1 MCIIK
6 YKVLNKNYDLIT
18 EDELLDILL
27 KNRGVENPKELLNIN
42 ESVLHDGMLFKN
54 MDRGLNMLN
63 WHIENNSKIH
73 IIDDV
78 DVDGLTSA
86 AEIDNYILNINPNI
100 IITHSMNSNKIHGII
115 VKNLEEYE
123 FDLLIVPD
131 SGTSDVRQCKKLVE
145 TRDVDILILD
155 HHEIEEDNP
164 YAVVINCQDGQYPNT
179 TLSGAGV
186 VYRFI
191 KEYDKK
197 YGYNFADNYLDLVA
211 IGMIADSM
219 DLRNYETRYLAI
231 KGLKNINNKFM
242 KQFLVKNK
250 IIDEENINFTFVG
263 WKIAPFINA
272 TTRIGNTKER
282 MNLINAFL
290 GKKEIKEYQ
299 PRRKHKEDPK
309 PEIIIQTL
317 QECMIRETT
326 NIKARQDKIV
336 KKSMEELAEIIETQ
350 KLNNNKVIIINAT
363 DILEKSF
370 SGLVANKLA
379 NIYKRPIIIL
389 KQMKKDELK
398 YKEQEVIFGGSFRSY
413 DLFPII
419 SFMDVLKE
427 IDTFIMLGGHPNAG
441 GFKIKESKIQ
451 ETQNKLNEM
460 FKNVDI
466 EDVYMV
472 DYEIPVGKL
481 KEKHVLQVGQW
492 ANIWGNTL
500 RKPIFAI
507 TQIIL
512 QVTDIQLLGEKRN
525 LIKFEKNIGNNKITF
540 IKMFA
545 GEEIYNR
552 MIMKSHKG
560 LSKSKTNKIKMDVIG
575 EFEINKW
582 NDNEYGQVN
591 IIDFN
596 VENAKEFRF

>member
-1 MCIIK
+1 M
-6 YKVLNKNYDLIT
+6 LNKGYDLIT

-54 MDRGLNMLN
+54 MDRGFNMLN

-78 DVDGLTSA
+78 DQDGLTSA
-86 AEIDNYILNINPNI
+86 TIIHNYIKNINNNI
-100 IITHSMNSNKIHGII
+100 DITHSMNDNKIHGII
-115 VKNLEEYE
+115 VKNLEQYE
-123 FDLLIVPD
+123 FDLLIIPD
-131 SGTSDVRQCKKLVE
+131 AGTSDVKQSKELIE

-155 HHEIEEDNP
+155 HHTIEEDNP
-164 YAVVINCQDGQYPNT
+164 YAIVINCQDGQYPNP

-186 VYRFI
+186 VYKFI

-197 YGYNFADNYLDLVA
+197 YGLDFAENDLDLVA
-211 IGMIADSM
+211 IGIVGDSM

-231 KGLKNINNKFM
+231 EGLKKINNNFIKE
-242 KQFLVKNK
+242 FLIKNK
-250 IIDEENINFTFVG
+250 KEEESINFEFVG

-272 TTRIGNTKER
+272 VTRIGTQEEK
-282 MNLINAFL
+282 MDLINAFL
-290 GKKEIKEYQ
+290 GIEDLREYQ
-299 PRRKHKEDPK
+299 PRRKKKTDDK
-309 PEIIIQTL
+309 PPVEIHTL
-317 QECMIRETT
+317 QKTMVRESN
-326 NIKARQDKIV
+326 NIKSRQDKLV
-336 KKSMEELAEIIETQ
+336 TKSMEQLIEIIETQ
-350 KLNNNKVIIINAT
+350 KLNNNKVIIVDAT

-370 SGLVANKLA
+370 TGLVANKLT

-389 KQMKKDELK
+389 KKMKEKNNEII
-398 YKEQEVIFGGSFRSY
+398 YGGSFRNY
-413 DLFPII
+413 NLFPVE
-419 SFMDVLKE
+419 SFMDILKE
-427 IDTFIMLGGHPNAG
+427 LDTFIMVGGHNNAG
-441 GFKIKESKIQ
+441 GHQIKESKIQ
-451 ETQNKLNEM
+451 ETQNKLNEF
-460 FKNVDI
+460 FKDIDI
-466 EDVYMV
+466 EDVYLV

-481 KEKHVLQVGQW
+481 KEKHVLQIGQW
-492 ANIWGNTL
+492 ENIWGNTL

-525 LIKFEKNIGNNKITF
+525 LIKFEKNIGNNKISF
-540 IKMFA
+540 IKKFS
-545 GEEIYNR
+545 GEDTYNK

-582 NDNEYGQVN
+582 NNNDFPQVN

>member
-1 MCIIK
+1 M
-6 YKVLNKNYDLIT
+6 LNKGYDLIT

-42 ESVLHDGMLFKN
+42 GSVLHDGILFKN
-54 MDRGLNMLN
+54 MERGLNMLN

-78 DVDGLTSA
+78 DQDGLTSA
-86 AEIDNYILNINPNI
+86 TIIHNYIKNIKNNI
-100 IITHSMNSNKIHGII
+100 KITHSMNDNKIHGII
-115 VKNLEEYE
+115 IKNLKQYE

-131 SGTSDVRQCKKLVE
+131 AGTSDVKQCKELIE
-145 TRDVDILILD
+145 TKDVDILILD
-155 HHEIEEDNP
+155 HHTIEEDNP
-164 YAVVINCQDGQYPNT
+164 YAIVINCQDGQYPNP

-186 VYRFI
+186 VYKFI

-197 YGYNFADNYLDLVA
+197 YGLDFAENDLDLVA
-211 IGMIADSM
+211 IGIVGDSM

-231 KGLKNINNKFM
+231 EGLKKINNNFIKE
-242 KQFLVKNK
+242 FLIKNK
-250 IIDEENINFTFVG
+250 KEEESINFEFVG

-272 TTRIGNTKER
+272 VTRIGTQEEK
-282 MNLINAFL
+282 MDLINAFL
-290 GKKEIKEYQ
+290 GIEDLREYQ
-299 PRRKHKEDPK
+299 PRRKKKTDDK
-309 PEIIIQTL
+309 PPVEIHTL
-317 QECMIRETT
+317 QKTMVRESN
-326 NIKARQDKIV
+326 NIKSRQDKLV
-336 KKSMEELAEIIETQ
+336 TKSMEQLIEIIETQ
-350 KLNNNKVIIINAT
+350 KLNNNKVIIVDAT

-370 SGLVANKLA
+370 TGLVANKLT

-389 KQMKKDELK
+389 KKMKEKNNEII
-398 YKEQEVIFGGSFRSY
+398 YGGSFRNY
-413 DLFPII
+413 NLFPVE
-419 SFMDVLKE
+419 SFMDILKE
-427 IDTFIMLGGHPNAG
+427 LDTFIMVGGHNNAG
-441 GFKIKESKIQ
+441 GHQIKESKIQ
-451 ETQNKLNEM
+451 ETQNKLNEF
-460 FKNVDI
+460 FKDIDI
-466 EDVYMV
+466 EDVYLV

-481 KEKHVLQVGQW
+481 KEKHVLQIGQW
-492 ANIWGNTL
+492 ENIWGNTL

-525 LIKFEKNIGNNKITF
+525 LIKFEKNIGNNKISF
-540 IKMFA
+540 IKKFS
-545 GEEIYNR
+545 GEDTYNK

-582 NDNEYGQVN
+582 NNNDFPQVN

>member
-1 MCIIK
+1 MFVIK
-6 YKVLNKNYDLIT
+6 YKVLNKGYDLIT
-18 EDELLDILL
+18 ENELLDILL
-27 KNRGVENPKELLNIN
+27 KNRGVENPKELLNIDKT
-42 ESVLHDGMLFKN
+42 VLHDGMLFKN
-54 MDRGLNMLN
+54 MVRGLNMLN

-78 DVDGLTSA
+78 DQDGLTSA
-86 AEIDNYILNINPNI
+86 TIIHNYIKNIKNNI
-100 IITHSMNSNKIHGII
+100 KITHSMNDNKIHGII
-115 VKNLEEYE
+115 IKNLKQYE

-131 SGTSDVRQCKKLVE
+131 AGTSDVKQCKELIE
-145 TRDVDILILD
+145 TKDVDILILD
-155 HHEIEEDNP
+155 HHTIEEDNP
-164 YAVVINCQDGQYPNT
+164 YAIVINCQDGQYPNP

-186 VYRFI
+186 VYKFI

-197 YGYNFADNYLDLVA
+197 YGLDFAENDLDLVA
-211 IGMIADSM
+211 IGIVGDSM

-231 KGLKNINNKFM
+231 EGLKKINNNFIKE
-242 KQFLVKNK
+242 FLIKNK
-250 IIDEENINFTFVG
+250 KEEESINFEFVG

-272 TTRIGNTKER
+272 VTRIGTQEEK
-282 MNLINAFL
+282 MDLINAFL
-290 GKKEIKEYQ
+290 GIEDSREYQ
-299 PRRKHKEDPK
+299 PRRKKKTDDK
-309 PEIIIQTL
+309 PPVEIHTL
-317 QECMIRETT
+317 QKTMVRESN
-326 NIKARQDKIV
+326 NIKSRQDKLV
-336 KKSMEELAEIIETQ
+336 TKSMEQLIEIIETQ
-350 KLNNNKVIIINAT
+350 KLNNNKVIIVDAT

-370 SGLVANKLA
+370 TGLVANKLA

-389 KQMKKDELK
+389 KKMKE
-398 YKEQEVIFGGSFRSY
+398 KEKEIIYGGSFRSY
-413 DLFPII
+413 NLFPVE
-419 SFMDVLKE
+419 SFMNILKE
-427 IDTFIMLGGHPNAG
+427 IDTFIMVGGHNNAG

-460 FKNVDI
+460 FKDIDI
-466 EDVYMV
+466 EDVYLV

>member
-1 MCIIK
+1 M
-6 YKVLNKNYDLIT
+6 LNKGYDLIT

-42 ESVLHDGMLFKN
+42 GSVLHDGILFKN
-54 MDRGLNMLN
+54 MERGLNMLN

-78 DVDGLTSA
+78 DQDGLTSA
-86 AEIDNYILNINPNI
+86 TIIHNYIKNINNNI
-100 IITHSMNSNKIHGII
+100 DITHSMNDNKIHGII
-115 VKNLEEYE
+115 VKNLEQYE
-123 FDLLIVPD
+123 FDLLIIPD
-131 SGTSDVRQCKKLVE
+131 AGTSDVKQSKELIE

-155 HHEIEEDNP
+155 HHTIEEDNP
-164 YAVVINCQDGQYPNT
+164 YAIVINCQDGQYPNP

-186 VYRFI
+186 VYKFI

-197 YGYNFADNYLDLVA
+197 YGLDFAENDLDLVA
-211 IGMIADSM
+211 IGIVGDSM

-231 KGLKNINNKFM
+231 EGLKKINNNFIKE
-242 KQFLVKNK
+242 FLIKNK
-250 IIDEENINFTFVG
+250 KEEESINFEFVG

-272 TTRIGNTKER
+272 VTRIGTQEEK
-282 MNLINAFL
+282 MDLINAFL
-290 GKKEIKEYQ
+290 GIEDLREYQ
-299 PRRKHKEDPK
+299 PRRKKKTDDK
-309 PEIIIQTL
+309 PPVEIHTL
-317 QECMIRETT
+317 QKTMVRESN
-326 NIKARQDKIV
+326 NIKSRQDKLV
-336 KKSMEELAEIIETQ
+336 TKSMEQLIEIIETQ
-350 KLNNNKVIIINAT
+350 KLNNNKVIIVDAT

-370 SGLVANKLA
+370 TGLVANKLT

-389 KQMKKDELK
+389 KKMKEKNNEII
-398 YKEQEVIFGGSFRSY
+398 YGGSFRNY
-413 DLFPII
+413 NLFPVE
-419 SFMDVLKE
+419 SFMDILKE
-427 IDTFIMLGGHPNAG
+427 LDTFIMVGGHNNAG
-441 GFKIKESKIQ
+441 GHQIKESKIQ
-451 ETQNKLNEM
+451 ETQNKLNEF
-460 FKNVDI
+460 FKDIDI
-466 EDVYMV
+466 EDVYLV

-481 KEKHVLQVGQW
+481 KEKHVLQIGQW
-492 ANIWGNTL
+492 ENIWGNTL

-525 LIKFEKNIGNNKITF
+525 LIKFEKNIGNNKISF
-540 IKMFA
+540 IKKFS
-545 GEEIYNR
+545 GEDTYNK

-582 NDNEYGQVN
+582 NNNDFPQVN

>member
-1 MCIIK
+1 MK
-6 YKVLNKNYDLIT
+6 YRVLNKGYDLIT

-27 KNRGVENPKELLNIN
+27 KNRGVENPKELLNID

-54 MDRGLNMLN
+54 MTRGLNMLN

-78 DVDGLTSA
+78 DQDGLTSA
-86 AEIDNYILNINPNI
+86 TIIHNYIKNINNNI
-100 IITHSMNSNKIHGII
+100 DITHSMNDNKIHGII
-115 VKNLEEYE
+115 VKNLEQYE
-123 FDLLIVPD
+123 FDLLIIPD
-131 SGTSDVRQCKKLVE
+131 AGTSDVKQSKELIE

-155 HHEIEEDNP
+155 HHTIEEDNP
-164 YAVVINCQDGQYPNT
+164 YAIVINCQDGQYPNP

-186 VYRFI
+186 VYKFI

-197 YGYNFADNYLDLVA
+197 YGLDFAENDLDLVA
-211 IGMIADSM
+211 IGIVGDSM

-231 KGLKNINNKFM
+231 EGLKKINNNFIKE
-242 KQFLVKNK
+242 FLIKNK
-250 IIDEENINFTFVG
+250 KEEESINFEFVG

-272 TTRIGNTKER
+272 VTRIGTQEEK
-282 MNLINAFL
+282 MDLINAFL
-290 GKKEIKEYQ
+290 GIEDLREYQ
-299 PRRKHKEDPK
+299 PRRKKKTDDK
-309 PEIIIQTL
+309 PPVEIHTL
-317 QECMIRETT
+317 QKTMVRESN
-326 NIKARQDKIV
+326 NIKSRQDKLV
-336 KKSMEELAEIIETQ
+336 TKSMEQLIEIIETQ
-350 KLNNNKVIIINAT
+350 KLNNNKVIIVDAT

-370 SGLVANKLA
+370 TGLVANKLT

-389 KQMKKDELK
+389 KKMKEKNNEII
-398 YKEQEVIFGGSFRSY
+398 YGGSFRNY
-413 DLFPII
+413 NLFPVE
-419 SFMDVLKE
+419 SFMDILKE
-427 IDTFIMLGGHPNAG
+427 LDTFIMVGGHNNAG
-441 GFKIKESKIQ
+441 GHQIKESKIQ
-451 ETQNKLNEM
+451 ETQNKLNEF
-460 FKNVDI
+460 FKDIDI
-466 EDVYMV
+466 EDVYLV

-481 KEKHVLQVGQW
+481 KEKHVLQIGQW
-492 ANIWGNTL
+492 ENIWGNTL

-525 LIKFEKNIGNNKITF
+525 LIKFEKNIGNNKISF
-540 IKMFA
+540 IKKFS
-545 GEEIYNR
+545 GEDTYNK

-582 NDNEYGQVN
+582 NNNDFPQVN